1 MEMKHHGRETICCGS
16 GAICWFPESCAQ
28 IRKERLQEAAQT
40 GAERLATVCHYC
52 AQTCAS
58 EEDRRDFNITNYVN
72 LVAEAMGIRR
82 DDKFKKYTLWKS
94 LERILSDANENIAE
108 SPFESE
114 RIVEVLQEVF
124 MR

>member
-1 MEMKHHGRETICCGS
+1 
-16 GAICWFPESCAQ
+16 
-28 IRKERLQEAAQT
+28 
-40 GAERLATVCHYC
+40 
-52 AQTCAS
+52 
-58 EEDRRDFNITNYVN
+58 
-72 LVAEAMGIRR
+72 
-82 DDKFKKYTLWKS
+82 

>member
-1 MEMKHHGRETICCGS
+1 MEMKYHGRETICCVS

-28 IRKERLQEAAQT
+28 IRKVRLQEAAQT

-52 AQTCAS
+52 AQTFAS
-58 EEDRRDFNITNYVN
+58 EEDHRDFNITNYVN